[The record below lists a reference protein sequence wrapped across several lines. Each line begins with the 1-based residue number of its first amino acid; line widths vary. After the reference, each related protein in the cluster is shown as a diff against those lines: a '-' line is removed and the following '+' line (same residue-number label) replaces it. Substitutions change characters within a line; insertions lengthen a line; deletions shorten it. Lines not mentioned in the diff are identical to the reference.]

1 MNTPNKLTLI
11 RIILVPF
18 FIFFLLS
25 NYIPHS
31 FLIAGIIFGVA
42 SFTDYLDG
50 KLARKHNL
58 ITDFGK
64 FADPLADK
72 ILVISALVCFV
83 QLDIVSSVLVVI
95 VLMREFM
102 VTSLRLVAVEKG
114 IVIAANYWG
123 KAKTVSQIIAILF
136 VIVTSY
142 FLQLLNMQIIPINN
156 IDIISNII
164 SITNQVVLWISTIL
178 CIISGIVYMW
188 DNRACIK
195 NAK

>member
-25 NYIPHS
+25 DYIPHN
-31 FLIAGIIFGVA
+31 FLIAGIVFGIA

-50 KLARKHNL
+50 KIARKYNL
-58 ITDFGK
+58 VTDFGK

-83 QLDIVSSVLVVI
+83 QMDIVSAVLVVI
-95 VLMREFM
+95 VLMREFT

-114 IVIAANYWG
+114 VVIAANYWG
-123 KAKTVSQIIAILF
+123 KAKTVSQIIAIII

-142 FLQLLNMQIIPINN
+142 FLQIVSMYSINIVNIEMINN
-156 IDIISNII
+156 IINIV
-164 SITNQVVLWISTIL
+164 NQTALWISTIL
-178 CIISGIVYMW
+178 CIISGVVYIW

-195 NAK
+195 NVK

>member
-1 MNTPNKLTLI
+1 MNTPNKLTVT

-25 NYIPHS
+25 SNIPHNY
-31 FLIAGIIFGVA
+31 LIAGIIFGIA

-50 KLARKHNL
+50 KIARKYNL
-58 ITDFGK
+58 VTDFGK

-72 ILVISALVCFV
+72 ILVISAFVCFV
-83 QLDIVSSVLVVI
+83 EMDIISSILVVI
-95 VLMREFM
+95 VLMREFT

-123 KAKTVSQIIAILF
+123 KAKTVSQIIAIII

-142 FLQLLNMQIIPINN
+142 FLELANMNLFNISNMDMIKNIIPI
-156 IDIISNII
+156 I
-164 SITNQVVLWISTIL
+164 NQSALWISTAL
-178 CIISGIVYMW
+178 CIISGVVYIW
-188 DNRACIK
+188 DNRECIK